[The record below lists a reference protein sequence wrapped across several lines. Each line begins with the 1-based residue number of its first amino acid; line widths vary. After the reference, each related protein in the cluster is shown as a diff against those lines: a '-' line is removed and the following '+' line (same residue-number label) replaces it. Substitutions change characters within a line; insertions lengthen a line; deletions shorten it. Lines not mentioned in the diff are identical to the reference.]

1 MLDFLNEH
9 YADEIFNKANE
20 NFSKQRQTN
29 LFYRWGQALW
39 NTAED
44 FVIEKGSQKLK
55 NALDDLRGSDV
66 DCFYNDNA
74 TQRFYEV
81 LKVLGK

>member
-1 MLDFLNEH
+1 MLDFLNEQ
-9 YADEIFNKANE
+9 YADEIFNKANK
-20 NFSKQRQTN
+20 NFTKQRQITPS
-29 LFYRWGQALW
+29 YRWGQALW

-44 FVIEKGSQKLK
+44 FVREKGSQKLK

-66 DCFYNDNA
+66 DCFYNDKA
-74 TQRFYEV
+74 TQRFYEA